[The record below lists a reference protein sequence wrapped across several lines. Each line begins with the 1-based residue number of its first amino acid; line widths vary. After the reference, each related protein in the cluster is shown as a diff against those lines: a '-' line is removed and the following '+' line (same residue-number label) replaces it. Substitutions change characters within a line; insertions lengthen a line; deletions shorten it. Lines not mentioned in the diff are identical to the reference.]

1 MLVGLSALS
10 PEAVA
15 LLARAS
21 GQGSDEAALRAAYGD
36 GRVRLLGWVERGAV
50 VALVGYEP
58 AETRE
63 AVTIRAVATN
73 PCCERSG
80 LGRRLLS
87 AVQDETRARRL
98 VAETDDDAV
107 GFYAACGFSVTPLG
121 EKYPGVRRYRV
132 VREADAQV
140 RGAGRHTGAGAGRGD
155 PWRMRTW
162 SPCSPI

>member
-21 GQGSDEAALRAAYGD
+21 GRASDEAALRAAHGN
-36 GRVRLLGWVERGAV
+36 GSVRLLGWVERGTV
-50 VALVGYEP
+50 VALVGYEVGG
-58 AETRE
+58 TRG
-63 AVTIRAVATN
+63 AVTVRTVATH
-73 PCCERSG
+73 PSCERTG

-87 AVQDETRARRL
+87 AVRDETRARRL

-132 VREADAQV
+132 VLEADARV
-140 RGAGRHTGAGAGRGD
+140 RADGRHTGGGA
-155 PWRMRTW
+155 
-162 SPCSPI
+162 

>member
-21 GQGSDEAALRAAYGD
+21 GQGADEAALRAAYD
-36 GRVRLLGWVERGAV
+36 GGGVRLLGWEERGAV
-50 VALVGYEP
+50 VALVGYDVGE
-58 AETRE
+58 ARE
-63 AVTIRAVATN
+63 AVTIRAVATS
-73 PCCERSG
+73 PSYERSG

-87 AVQDETRARRL
+87 AVQDETQARRL

-107 GFYAACGFSVTPLG
+107 GFYAACGFSAIPLG

-132 VREADAQV
+132 VREADA
-140 RGAGRHTGAGAGRGD
+140 
-155 PWRMRTW
+155 
-162 SPCSPI
+162 